1 MKVLRAFATHGG
13 FCVLFTYYLLMMFL
27 PSACVAND
35 EYIIGTKKCWTC
47 CKKKQPAIEDEQANA
62 EEERKIDLEQPAE
75 EKKDEEV

>member
-1 MKVLRAFATHGG
+1 
-13 FCVLFTYYLLMMFL
+13 MMFL

-47 CKKKQPAIEDEQANA
+47 CKKKQPAIEDEQQANA

>member
-1 MKVLRAFATHGG
+1 
-13 FCVLFTYYLLMMFL
+13 MMFL

-35 EYIIGTKKCWTC
+35 EYIIGTKKWWTC